1 MGIWSKESMILLG
14 NMDIDIPGF
23 LCSIGFAVVSHTLRS
38 SWKDPCLLCAMQY
51 LVGRIFA
58 EREKELQFG

>member
-1 MGIWSKESMILLG
+1 
-14 NMDIDIPGF
+14 MDIDIPGF

-38 SWKDPCLLCAMQY
+38 SWKDPCLLRAMQY